1 MVAERDILPDRVEA
15 ARHRFDELCQ
25 RFTKS
30 PADPDLLPESLRD
43 LSSSVEELC
52 TIAEELRHQY
62 TLSYY
67 PTNSKKDGTYRRVKV
82 RVGKPGM
89 VVRSRDGYR
98 AVEEMQGKSDLG
110 GTDRPELKRRQ

>member
-52 TIAEELRHQY
+52 TIAEELRHQNKELVA
-62 TLSYY
+62 T
-67 PTNSKKDGTYRRVKV
+67 
-82 RVGKPGM
+82 
-89 VVRSRDGYR
+89 RSLL
-98 AVEEMQGKSDLG
+98 EEE
-110 GTDRPELKRRQ
+110 RHHY